1 MVAGAEEMAEVRR
14 GYLAA
19 LGRELEARGLEWRLL
34 GAEGSVLQAAHAGT
48 GRRVMVLA
56 TVSAVSGQAGWFY
69 LWSGGG
75 MADTGAP
82 AAAADEIARALGNA

>member
-1 MVAGAEEMAEVRR
+1 MKVVEAQEVRR

-34 GAEGSVLQAAHAGT
+34 GAEGSVLRAADLCT
-48 GRRVMVLA
+48 GRGMMVLA
-56 TVSAVSGQAGWFY
+56 TASAMPGHTGWSY

-82 AAAADEIARALGNA
+82 SAAAEEIARMLGGR